1 MWKWSMELI
10 PTISNTERISLY
22 KKMWLIRLFDEKIED
37 LFAKGTMHGTTH
49 LSIGQEAT
57 AVGACAVLQDQ
68 DKITST
74 HRGHGHSIAKGARV
88 DKMMAEMFGKVTGY
102 CRGKGGSMHITD
114 LDNGNLGSNGIVGG
128 GIPIAVGSALTAKL
142 KKLNYVTVSFFGDGA
157 TNEGSFHEAVNMAS
171 IWDLPVVFFCENNQ
185 YGMSSPISE
194 MINIENIAD
203 RASSYGIPGV
213 IVDGNNLIEVINATY
228 EATER
233 ARRGEGP
240 TLIEAKTYR
249 WKGHSKSDI
258 RKYRTRKEEERWQAN
273 DPIKRFE
280 KVLITERV
288 LTEKDAE
295 QIKEEAYQSI
305 EDAVK
310 FAERSPMP
318 SMEEL
323 EKDVYA

>member
-1 MWKWSMELI
+1 MKQ
-10 PTISNTERISLY
+10 P
-22 KKMWLIRLFDEKIED
+22 
-37 LFAKGTMHGTTH
+37 
-49 LSIGQEAT
+49 
-57 AVGACAVLQDQ
+57 
-68 DKITST
+68 
-74 HRGHGHSIAKGARV
+74 
-88 DKMMAEMFGKVTGY
+88 
-102 CRGKGGSMHITD
+102 
-114 LDNGNLGSNGIVGG
+114 
-128 GIPIAVGSALTAKL
+128 
-142 KKLNYVTVSFFGDGA
+142 
-157 TNEGSFHEAVNMAS
+157 NEHA
-171 IWDLPVVFFCENNQ
+171 
-185 YGMSSPISE
+185 
-194 MINIENIAD
+194 
-203 RASSYGIPGV
+203 
-213 IVDGNNLIEVINATY
+213 
-228 EATER
+228 
-233 ARRGEGP
+233 GEGP